1 MIITIDGPAGTGKST
16 VAKRFA
22 KWLGFNCFC
31 TGALYRAIS
40 WKILHEKISL
50 SDYDQISNL
59 ISHFSFDFQKID
71 GRNHYFIDGVDCTHA
86 IFDRKVTEIVSEV
99 SAMKNIRDVINPIL
113 ITFSKQ
119 GSAIFEGRDMGTTVF
134 PNADLKFFLTATP
147 EVRAQRRFKEFQ
159 EKQGHSA
166 GLTFEKIL
174 ADLSKRDLYDSE
186 REIAPLK
193 QASDAI
199 LIDTSHLSIE
209 DVINKM
215 KEFYEK
221 WKMQ

>member
-22 KWLGFNCFC
+22 DWLGCNCFC

-59 ISHFSFDFQKID
+59 ISHVLFDFQKID
-71 GRNHYFIDGVDCTHA
+71 GKTHYFIDGIDCTSA

-99 SAMKNIRDVINPIL
+99 SAMKNIRDAITPIVIS
-113 ITFSKQ
+113 FAKQ
-119 GSAIFEGRDMGTTVF
+119 GSAVFEGRDMGTVVF
-134 PNADLKFFLTATP
+134 PHADLKFFLTATP
-147 EVRAQRRFKEFQ
+147 EVRAKRRLKELQ
-159 EKQGHSA
+159 EKQNGSSNV
-166 GLTFEKIL
+166 TFEKIL

-193 QASDAI
+193 QAMDAI
-199 LIDTSHLSIE
+199 LIDTSNLSIE
-209 DVINKM
+209 DVINQM